1 LVVGHSFGGA
11 EAVTFASLFPGEVAG
26 LALIDAS
33 PTTWPAAVCA
43 VPADGSDAATMLRG
57 VCGTFAPS
65 GNPEQLDA
73 VAAFAEASR
82 IVSLGSLPMAV
93 ITASHRELPAGL
105 ATSEGDR
112 LNAAWN
118 QGQQDW
124 MTLSTAAHLVA
135 VEDTSHHIEID
146 QPGVVIDEITRLL
159 P

>member
-1 LVVGHSFGGA
+1 MSILSD
-11 EAVTFASLFPGEVAG
+11 TVA
-26 LALIDAS
+26 LLW
-33 PTTWPAAVCA
+33 T
-43 VPADGSDAATMLRG
+43 
-57 VCGTFAPS
+57 GTPR
-65 GNPEQLDA
+65 P
-73 VAAFAEASR
+73 ASR
-82 IVSLGSLPMAV
+82 HPSIVILAVVLGATACGSTATETTSASIGSLPMAV

-105 ATSEGDR
+105 ATSEVDR